1 MESKKSVFH
10 TKLLEAEDKKAT
22 NCSSL
27 IHREDYERIISR
39 LKELKQANPT
49 KTKQDYRL
57 LQKFELLE
65 VTIEGTTVQQLQKK
79 GTQLR
84 FICAEDVF
92 DVLLANHRTIG
103 HGGRTGM
110 CKATR
115 EKYANISRAQITLFL
130 QLCECYG

>member
-1 MESKKSVFH
+1 M
-10 TKLLEAEDKKAT
+10 
-22 NCSSL
+22 
-27 IHREDYERIISR
+27 
-39 LKELKQANPT
+39 
-49 KTKQDYRL
+49 
-57 LQKFELLE
+57 
-65 VTIEGTTVQQLQKK
+65 QQLQKK

-115 EKYANISRAQITLFL
+115 EKYANISRAQITFL
-130 QLCECYG
+130 QLCEECQLKKSSVRKSVIVKPIVSNSMNSRAQVSNQTNKRKYKSYILVKIHSIFALFIIFFCSVSL